1 MDERDE
7 AFDVPAA
14 VASLPGLLAARDLA
28 GVAHVLVRI
37 DWPLGRI
44 PPWGGSYARQ
54 VRDITADDAVELI
67 HLIAREVRGSG
78 AYRPAVLLC
87 ELSRLLPDEVLPDVC
102 VDWLAGAD
110 RYGGGGV
117 GWGGEVSRVVEAC
130 VASGGPLAPGLV
142 AAIRRMADHPSW
154 SGKGVLA
161 ELAAAF
167 PALVLNPGEAWSD
180 AALADTARRGQPWQ
194 DLLSHAVT
202 AASAKPSARW
212 EKTAR
217 GLLAAAGEPDAVER
231 IGAWLALVGRPRTLP
246 LVGRGRGADELFDT
260 YNVNGMRGL
269 AWMLGFAAADAESAR
284 SLASLAQAALR
295 RLPGLGPRNPR
306 VANAAVYA
314 LSRMS
319 GEAALAQLARLAARI
334 TYRGTLAQLDRA
346 LETRAAELGVSR
358 EQIEELAVP
367 DFGLTEAGR
376 RVERFGGA
384 RAEVVVRGRA
394 VDLTW
399 RTEAGK
405 VMKSAPARVRGE
417 FASEVKELKSE
428 VADIEKMMTAQTE
441 RLERLFLAR
450 RSWEFARWAE
460 YYLDHPLVGTLARR
474 LIWIIGDV
482 AVCYADGGLRTV
494 ADAALVP
501 APDARVE
508 LWHPIGREMAEIRAW
523 RDWLEQHQVTQP
535 FKQAHREVY
544 PITVAE
550 QGTGTYSNRFAAHIL
565 RQHQFHALA
574 AQRGWQNRLRFMAE
588 NAGPPAARHLPQ
600 WDVRA
605 EFQVSGIGQ
614 DPDIDGTDSGAFRH
628 ITTDQVRFYPAGSP
642 GTAAPATRSIPLADI
657 PPLVLSEIFRDVD
670 LFVGVC
676 TIGNDPTWDDAA
688 RTAATRRTGAPPT
701 PGTFP

>member
-7 AFDVPAA
+7 AFDAPAA
-14 VASLPGLLAARDLA
+14 VASLPGLFAARDLA

-54 VRDITADDAVELI
+54 VRDITADDAAELI

-87 ELSRLLPDEVLPDVC
+87 ELSRLLPDE
-102 VDWLAGAD
+102 
-110 RYGGGGV
+110 
-117 GWGGEVSRVVEAC
+117 
-130 VASGGPLAPGLV
+130 
-142 AAIRRMADHPSW
+142 
-154 SGKGVLA
+154 
-161 ELAAAF
+161 
-167 PALVLNPGEAWSD
+167 
-180 AALADTARRGQPWQ
+180 
-194 DLLSHAVT
+194 
-202 AASAKPSARW
+202 
-212 EKTAR
+212 
-217 GLLAAAGEPDAVER
+217 
-231 IGAWLALVGRPRTLP
+231 
-246 LVGRGRGADELFDT
+246 
-260 YNVNGMRGL
+260 
-269 AWMLGFAAADAESAR
+269 
-284 SLASLAQAALR
+284 
-295 RLPGLGPRNPR
+295 
-306 VANAAVYA
+306 
-314 LSRMS
+314 
-319 GEAALAQLARLAARI
+319 AALAQLARLAARV

-367 DFGLTEAGR
+367 DFGLTEVGR

-405 VMKSAPARVRGE
+405 VVKSAPARVRGE

-428 VADIEKMMTAQTE
+428 VADIEKMMTAQAE

-474 LIWIIGDV
+474 LIWTIGDV
-482 AVCYADGGLRTV
+482 AVCYADGGLRTI

-508 LWHPIGREMAEIRAW
+508 LWHPVGREMAEIRAW
-523 RDWLEQHQVTQP
+523 QDWLEQHQVTQP

-574 AQRGWQNRLRFMAE
+574 ARNLSIDVEHQATKTWAAVSSCDSMVGRGWLIQVLRGSWGALGGRR
-588 NAGPPAARHLPQ
+588 NLSGRAA
-600 WDVRA
+600 
-605 EFQVSGIGQ
+605 
-614 DPDIDGTDSGAFRH
+614 
-628 ITTDQVRFYPAGSP
+628 
-642 GTAAPATRSIPLADI
+642 
-657 PPLVLSEIFRDVD
+657 
-670 LFVGVC
+670 
-676 TIGNDPTWDDAA
+676 
-688 RTAATRRTGAPPT
+688 
-701 PGTFP
+701 